1 MSGSRIRVAVVDDDA
16 SVRTAFGRLLRAATF
31 DVAVFASGHE
41 LIKSLDLFRPSCIVL
56 DIHMTGLTGFDLQ
69 HYLSQLGC
77 RTPII
82 VITGHDSP
90 TARAHSFAL
99 GATAYFSKPVEGDDL
114 VKEIKKAV
122 ADLPLDTSQ
131 LHRPDV

>member
-16 SVRTAFGRLLRAATF
+16 SVRKAFGRLLRAATF

-56 DIHMTGLTGFDLQ
+56 DIHMAGLTGFDLQ
-69 HYLSQLGC
+69 HYLSRLGC

-82 VITGHDSP
+82 IITGHDSP
-90 TARAHSFAL
+90 TARADSIAL
-99 GATAYFSKPVEGDDL
+99 GAAAYFAKPVEGDDL
-114 VKEIKKAV
+114 IKEIKKAI
-122 ADLPLDTSQ
+122 AE
-131 LHRPDV
+131 LHLN